1 MMLWINHYWRIT
13 DLCYHVNYATSVLNL
28 GFCRNCHDRDR
39 MVVGFTSIHATH
51 KVVSLTIG
59 RVDVIKFISR
69 CIAVSG
75 YSIMSNHYILTFW
88 TELKICMLD
97 IKQTINQSINQ
108 NKSPSRYNWIIVESC
123 VKYWFFYPSIYWPEN
138 GININK

>member
-13 DLCYHVNYATSVLNL
+13 DLCYHVNYATPVLNL

-97 IKQTINQSINQ
+97 IKQTINQSIKTNYRHDITELLL
-108 NKSPSRYNWIIVESC
+108 KVVLSTD
-123 VKYWFFYPSIYWPEN
+123 FSILLS
-138 GININK
+138 IDLKVV

>member
-13 DLCYHVNYATSVLNL
+13 DLCYHVNYATPVLNL

-97 IKQTINQSINQ
+97 IKQTINQSIKTNHRHDITELLL
-108 NKSPSRYNWIIVESC
+108 KVVLSTD
-123 VKYWFFYPSIYWPEN
+123 FSILLS
-138 GININK
+138 IDLKMV